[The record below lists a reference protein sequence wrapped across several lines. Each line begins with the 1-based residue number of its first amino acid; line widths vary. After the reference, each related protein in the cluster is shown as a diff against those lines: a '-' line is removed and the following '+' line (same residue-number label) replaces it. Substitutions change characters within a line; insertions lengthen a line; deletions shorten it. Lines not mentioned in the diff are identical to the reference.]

1 VLNPPMGKK
10 AGGDYHWSKFRINQ
24 QETKEVLNA
33 KWSLSVLHSMSVVF
47 APTSHQPSV
56 NFDR

>member
-1 VLNPPMGKK
+1 MGKK
-10 AGGDYHWSKFRINQ
+10 VGGDYNWSKFRINQ
-24 QETKEVLNA
+24 QETKEVFHA
-33 KWSLSVLHSMSVVF
+33 KRSLSVLHSMSVGF

>member
-1 VLNPPMGKK
+1 MGKK
-10 AGGDYHWSKFRINQ
+10 VGGDYHWSKFRINQ
-24 QETKEVLNA
+24 QETKEVFHA
-33 KWSLSVLHSMSVVF
+33 KWSLSVLHSMSVGF